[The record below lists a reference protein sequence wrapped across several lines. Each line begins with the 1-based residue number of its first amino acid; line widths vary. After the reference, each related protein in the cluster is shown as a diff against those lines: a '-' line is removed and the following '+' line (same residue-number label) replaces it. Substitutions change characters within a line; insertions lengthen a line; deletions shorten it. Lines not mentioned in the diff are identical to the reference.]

1 MGVPIVTLPWQR
13 PVSRQSL
20 AVLRAIGLDRGIATT
35 PRGYVAQA
43 AAAAAA
49 YEQLLAADPRQ
60 PSLRHN
66 LGLIRLH
73 QQATARALPLLEQA
87 WAEDGAHDG
96 WLQTLP
102 VIGTVLHG
110 MGLWEDARRWLARA
124 AARAPAGSMLAP
136 ALGDLLRRI
145 QPRDYLAP
153 EVFDPLQARTLL
165 RFSPRESDTYV
176 YAIDVVGAGYPV
188 SSTGRAVS
196 ASNADPLGGIM
207 PADLFERILDKI
219 VADAVADRPVV
230 WLGNLGEPLRHP
242 ALAAL
247 IQAVK
252 QRGLS
257 CHLKT
262 HLSSDK
268 RLRELADANPDDVT
282 ILLAPLAPDRGAQP
296 YPRADLSQV
305 SANMRRLRQCL
316 NDARATTRVCVDQPL
331 YPGGEAAVAAM
342 TALCDALGFALR
354 PITVIARPLK
364 RLADLLDGRGAADPQ
379 WMALAEPPQAYLP
392 RIAATR
398 STCHDCEWRV
408 NPTVI
413 NQDSTVALCRGVV
426 DTPNRLG
433 LRFIVTPHAELEAA
447 RYRHPFCT
455 TCMHHG
461 LSCSV
466 PDASKIG

>member
-1 MGVPIVTLPWQR
+1 MKPTMRRL
-13 PVSRQSL
+13 SL
-20 AVLRAIGLDRGIATT
+20 AHA
-35 PRGYVAQA
+35 VALHEAGQTE
-43 AAAAAA
+43 AAAAA

-136 ALGDLLRRI
+136 ALGDVLRRI
-145 QPRDYLAP
+145 QSRDYLAP
-153 EVFDPLQARTLL
+153 EVFDPLQVRTLL

-176 YAIDVVGAGYPV
+176 YAIDVVGA
-188 SSTGRAVS
+188 TGPAAS
-196 ASNADPLGGIM
+196 ASDADPLGGIM

-230 WLGNLGEPLRHP
+230 WLGNWGEPLRHP
-242 ALAAL
+242 ALGAL
-247 IQAVK
+247 IQAVR

-262 HLSSDK
+262 HLSGNE
-268 RLRELADANPDDVT
+268 RLRELAEANPDDLT
-282 ILLAPLAPDRGAQP
+282 ISLAPLAPLAPTCGAQP
-296 YPRADLSQV
+296 HPRADLPQV

-316 NDARATTRVCVDQPL
+316 DEAQATTRVCVDQPL
-331 YPGGEAAVAAM
+331 YRGGEAAVAAM
-342 TALCDALGFALR
+342 TALCHELGFAHR
-354 PITVIARPLK
+354 PITVIAWPLE
-364 RLADLLDGRGAADPQ
+364 RLVDLLDGRGAPDPQ
-379 WMALAEPPQAYLP
+379 LMALAEPPQAYLP

-398 STCHDCEWRV
+398 STRHDCEWRF
-408 NPTVI
+408 NQTVI
-413 NQDSTVALCRGVV
+413 NHDGTVALCRGVV

-433 LRFIVTPHAELEAA
+433 LRFIGTPHAELEAA
-447 RYRHPFCT
+447 RYRQPFCT

-461 LSCSV
+461 LACSV

>member
-1 MGVPIVTLPWQR
+1 MTPTTRLP
-13 PVSRQSL
+13 SL
-20 AVLRAIGLDRGIATT
+20 AHA
-35 PRGYVAQA
+35 VALHEAGQTE
-43 AAAAAA
+43 AAAAA

-136 ALGDLLRRI
+136 ALGDVLRRI

-176 YAIDVVGAGYPV
+176 YVIDVVGAAYPGGA
-188 SSTGRAVS
+188 TGPART
-196 ASNADPLGGIM
+196 ASDADPLGGHM
-207 PADLFERILDKI
+207 PNDLFERILDKI

-230 WLGNLGEPLRHP
+230 WLGNWGEPLHHP
-242 ALAAL
+242 TLGAL

-262 HLSSDK
+262 QLSGDE

-282 ILLAPLAPDRGAQP
+282 VSWAPPAPLPPRPPLALPCAAAPHP
-296 YPRADLSQV
+296 PTDLARV
-305 SANMRRLRQCL
+305 IANMRRLRQCL
-316 NDARATTRVCVDQPL
+316 DLAQATTRVCVDQPL
-331 YPGGEAAVAAM
+331 YRVGEAAVAAL
-342 TALCDALGFALR
+342 TALCGELRFAHR
-354 PITVIARPLK
+354 PITVIARPLE
-364 RLADLLDGRGAADPQ
+364 RLADLLDGRGATDPQ
-379 WMALAEPPQAYLP
+379 WLALAEPPQAYLP

-398 STCHDCEWRV
+398 SKRHDCEWRF
-408 NPTVI
+408 NQTVI
-413 NQDSTVALCRGVV
+413 NPDGTVVLCRGVV
-426 DTPNRLG
+426 DTSNRTG
-433 LRFIVTPHAELEAA
+433 LRFIGTPHAELEAA

-455 TCMHHG
+455 TCMQHG